1 MTTQIN
7 PLTQLQLG
15 KNARGQWVVRDDA
28 TGFMALADHSDG
40 MVVKPGTQPSEA
52 LLDCFAWALAQ
63 TMAAD
68 ACTEREGCSPFKA

>member
-1 MTTQIN
+1 MTTSN

-15 KNARGQWVVRDDA
+15 KNARGQWVVRDDI
-28 TGFMALADHSDG
+28 TGFMALADCDG

-63 TMAAD
+63 TIAAD
-68 ACTEREGCSPFKA
+68 SCTEREGCSPFKA